1 MDCALR
7 DYCHVQAGAGAE
19 VRAVGLTVKIR
30 SANANNSAKRLLS
43 KNLLGDMMSTEA
55 RIRSYILEN
64 FLFTDV
70 ADAFADNDS
79 FLERG
84 IIDSTGVLELIF
96 FVEEQF
102 NIKVADKEMVPE
114 NFDSVD
120 NIARFVQR
128 KQAA

>member
-1 MDCALR
+1 
-7 DYCHVQAGAGAE
+7 
-19 VRAVGLTVKIR
+19 
-30 SANANNSAKRLLS
+30 
-43 KNLLGDMMSTEA
+43 MMSTEA

>member
-1 MDCALR
+1 M
-7 DYCHVQAGAGAE
+7 E
-19 VRAVGLTVKIR
+19 VLDFVTGKI
-30 SANANNSAKRLLS
+30 
-43 KNLLGDMMSTEA
+43 MSTEGK
-55 RIRSYILEN
+55 IRSYILEN
-64 FLFTDV
+64 FLFTSDS
-70 ADAFADNDS
+70 DAFSDSDS

-102 NIKVADKEMVPE
+102 GIKVADKEMVPD

-128 KQAA
+128 KQEAA

>member
-1 MDCALR
+1 
-7 DYCHVQAGAGAE
+7 
-19 VRAVGLTVKIR
+19 
-30 SANANNSAKRLLS
+30 
-43 KNLLGDMMSTEA
+43 MSTEA
-55 RIRSYILEN
+55 KIRSYILEN

-102 NIKVADKEMVPE
+102 GIKVADKEMVPE

>member
-1 MDCALR
+1 
-7 DYCHVQAGAGAE
+7 
-19 VRAVGLTVKIR
+19 
-30 SANANNSAKRLLS
+30 
-43 KNLLGDMMSTEA
+43 MSTETK
-55 RIRSYILEN
+55 IRSYILEN
-64 FLFTDV
+64 FLFTDA

-102 NIKVADKEMVPE
+102 GIKVADKEMIPE
-114 NFDSVD
+114 NFDSVA
-120 NIARFVQR
+120 NIARFVQQ